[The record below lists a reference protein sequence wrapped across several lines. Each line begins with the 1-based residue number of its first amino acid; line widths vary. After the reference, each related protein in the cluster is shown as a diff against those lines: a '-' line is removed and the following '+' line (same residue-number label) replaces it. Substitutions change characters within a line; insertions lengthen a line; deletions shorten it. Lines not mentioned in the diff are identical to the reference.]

1 MTTRNAAENSPKPT
15 ELAEKPGK
23 PTLEALEKL
32 KASVL
37 DSELKKAI
45 DGMIDVGTRNKGDI
59 PQKNIDAFKDG
70 LSESQKKQLAAF
82 MTNEDPAGKL
92 SMLAA
97 STEQNAKNGAEGVT
111 GSNAE
116 KIVGMIG
123 GVVDKM
129 GIGPK
134 LNEAAKKLGFKG
146 EIGDQS
152 TFVKNMLVGMAAKVF
167 ENLAFALKS
176 FNPNI
181 EKMLTVSIDLRIF
194 QLGLKGR
201 DAETYRAAYLK
212 RAESAL
218 NLASFTPPGSLK
230 DAVAIMNPPKKAETL
245 VVKTDEKKLPEEKT
259 ASKESPTGDTKK
271 KSNEKASV

>member
-1 MTTRNAAENSPKPT
+1 MTTRNNSENAPKLT
-15 ELAEKPGK
+15 ELVEKPGK
-23 PTLEALEKL
+23 QTLDALEKL

-45 DGMIDVGTRNKGDI
+45 DGMIDVGTRNNGDI
-59 PQKNIDAFKDG
+59 PQKNIDAFKNS
-70 LSESQKKQLAAF
+70 LNESQKKQLAAF
-82 MTNEDPAGKL
+82 MANEDPAGKL

-97 STEQNAKNGAEGVT
+97 STDKGVT
-111 GSNAE
+111 KGPEITAGSNAE
-116 KIVGMIG
+116 KIVGAIG

-129 GIGPK
+129 GIGSK
-134 LNEAAKKLGFKG
+134 LTEVAQKFGFKG

-176 FNPNI
+176 FNPDI
-181 EKMLTVSIDLRIF
+181 DKMLTVSIDLRIF
-194 QLGLKGR
+194 QLGLKGK

-212 RAESAL
+212 RAEGAA

-230 DAVAIMNPPKKAETL
+230 DAVAIMNPPKKAD
-245 VVKTDEKKLPEEKT
+245 VAIAKADEKKSDDKT
-259 ASKESPTGDTKK
+259 PAKESATGDATKK
-271 KSNEKASV
+271 TNDKAPV